1 VTTYTAGVTTRA
13 AHPQEAAAL
22 IALLTGANRKGLRQR
37 AGFTG

>member
-1 VTTYTAGVTTRA
+1 MYTAGVTTRA

-22 IALLTGANRKGLRQR
+22 IALLTGADRNELRQR